1 MAINEEII
9 NEIKYK
15 NPIESVVSDYVNLK
29 HRGKT
34 LVGLCPF
41 HNEKTPS
48 FTVYPQNGSFY
59 CFGCGAGG
67 DVISFVRLMDRL
79 DYIDAVKSLAEKSG
93 ITLADDEYSDSMQR
107 LKNTIYE
114 INRETAMFY
123 HNYLMSP
130 SGKWALDYYL
140 SRGLKMSTIKH
151 FGLGAAPENSWDSLF
166 NFLKSKG
173 FSVADMLAA
182 NVISKGRN
190 GGYYDRFRHR
200 TVFPII
206 NIRSKVIGFSS
217 RAMPGDEKAGGKYV
231 NTSDTPVYKKSENL
245 FGMNFAK
252 NYCSDSII
260 LVEGNMDVISV
271 HQAGLQNAV
280 AALGT
285 AFTSEQAKLMSR
297 YTKEVILTMDA
308 DAAGQKAVK
317 KAAEILKNT
326 GLEIKV
332 AVVPDGKDPDEYIK
346 KNGAEKFK
354 KVIENAVPLIEYDLL
369 AAASDIDPEDDSGKL
384 KYLSA
389 AADIIASTEDIVE
402 RDLYIGR
409 LSEKFGV
416 TRTALET
423 KVRELR
429 KKKVNNNRK
438 KTINEVI
445 HPKFSSDDINPQRRT
460 SPYGTN
466 AEETLIA
473 ILLQHP
479 DLAEYAEENIKPE
492 EFITSLNKK
501 IFERISQLSREGRNT
516 DISYFSDILSVRES
530 GYLTRL
536 LNSEKG
542 EKNALIV
549 LKDSIKVIKD
559 EKLRISALNSADLS
573 LDDWAMKMKKIIE
586 DKQKG

>member
-1 MAINEEII
+1 MAFNDELI

-15 NPIESVVSDYVNLK
+15 NPIESVVSEYVNLK

-59 CFGCGAGG
+59 CFGCGVGG
-67 DVISFVRLMDRL
+67 DVINFIRLMDRL
-79 DYIDAVKSLAEKSG
+79 DYIDAAKLLAEKSG
-93 ITLADDEYSDSMQR
+93 ISFLDDNYSDSIQK

-114 INRETAMFY
+114 INRETAIFY

-130 SGKWALDYYL
+130 KGKWALDYYF
-140 SRGLKMSTIKH
+140 SRGLKISTIKH
-151 FGLGAAPENSWDSLF
+151 FGLGAAPESWDALL
-166 NFLKSKG
+166 NHLKSKG
-173 FSVADMLAA
+173 FSVEDMLQA

-190 GGYYDRFRHR
+190 NSYYDRFRHR

-206 NIRSKVIGFSS
+206 NIRSKVIGFST

-252 NYCSDSII
+252 NYCSESII

-271 HQAGLQNAV
+271 HQAGLQNTV

-285 AFTSEQAKLMSR
+285 AFTQEQAKLMSR

-317 KAAEILKNT
+317 KAAGILKNT

-332 AVVPDGKDPDEYIK
+332 AVVPDGKDPDEFIK

-369 AAASDIDPEDDSGKL
+369 AAASDIDPNDDSGKL

-423 KVRELR
+423 KVKELR
-429 KKKVNNNRK
+429 KKKVNISRK
-438 KTINEVI
+438 KEINEVI
-445 HPKFSSDDINPQRRT
+445 HPKFSADDINPQRRI
-460 SPYGTN
+460 SPFGTN

-479 DLAEYAEENIKPE
+479 DLAEFAENNINSAD
-492 EFITSLNKK
+492 FITSLNKK
-501 IFERISQLSREGRNT
+501 IFERISELISEGKNT
-516 DISYFSDILSVRES
+516 DISYFSDILSEKEM
-530 GYLTRL
+530 GYLTKL

-542 EKNALIV
+542 EKNPLIV

-559 EKLRISALNSADLS
+559 EKLRISALNVKELS
-573 LDDWAMKMKKIIE
+573 LDDWALKMKKIIE